1 MVGGRRASRRVAVR
15 RIVNQALDLSMLPSL
30 VLVLPL
36 VGLMCLFK
44 KILSYFLRIFAEKP
58 ISVLMPD
65 SSIIPLAYKVK

>member
-1 MVGGRRASRRVAVR
+1 MELGS
-15 RIVNQALDLSMLPSL
+15 ALDLSMLPSL

-44 KILSYFLRIFAEKP
+44 KIISHFLRIFAEKR

-65 SSIIPLAYKVK
+65 SNIILLAYKVK